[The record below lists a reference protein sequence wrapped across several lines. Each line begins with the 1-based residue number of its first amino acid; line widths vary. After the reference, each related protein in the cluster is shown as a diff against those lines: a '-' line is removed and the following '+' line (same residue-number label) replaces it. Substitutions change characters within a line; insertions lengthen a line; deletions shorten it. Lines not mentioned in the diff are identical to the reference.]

1 MMGNWDDLRLF
12 LAVARE
18 QSLSGAGKLLR
29 LDPATLGRRMARLE
43 KTMQAVLFVKS
54 PSGYALT
61 EAGVE
66 HDVQIY
72 DGAPHSFFDR
82 RFEEHADASANAWE
96 RVLAFI
102 QSHSKQL
109 TGAGV

>member
-43 KTMQAVLFVKS
+43 KGLRKLM
-54 PSGYALT
+54 
-61 EAGVE
+61 EDAG
-66 HDVQIY
+66 
-72 DGAPHSFFDR
+72 A
-82 RFEEHADASANAWE
+82 
-96 RVLAFI
+96 
-102 QSHSKQL
+102 
-109 TGAGV
+109 

>member
-43 KTMQAVLFVKS
+43 K
-54 PSGYALT
+54 PC
-61 EAGVE
+61 
-66 HDVQIY
+66 
-72 DGAPHSFFDR
+72 R
-82 RFEEHADASANAWE
+82 RCS
-96 RVLAFI
+96 L
-102 QSHSKQL
+102 
-109 TGAGV
+109 